1 MNVSKKVHN
10 SYDDVC
16 LLNIFYVAEKKDLK
30 VKKIPIILLKPRIWF
45 TFPFISRDSAFQMIS

>member
-10 SYDDVC
+10 SYDDVR

-30 VKKIPIILLKPRIWF
+30 VKKIPIILYFWSQEYDL
-45 TFPFISRDSAFQMIS
+45 PFLL